1 MTRFTNHDDLL
12 LNYIQNITSS
22 HHTLTTMVNVLTH
35 QEKNINNLIAFTR
48 ERERRISNN
57 NRNRNILQQSFIR
70 QPTTIP
76 TGQQFNLPV
85 NFPSSNINNINNI
98 NNRNNR
104 NNRNIGNIGN
114 NRNIRNT
121 RNTRNIDLIND
132 SIIYNTFSNIN
143 NPINNSCPINREVFN
158 ADDSV
163 IQIIP
168 CGHVFN
174 ESGLLRWF
182 ENNNTCPLCRYN
194 LLNQTTATDNGENTP
209 NTSNTS
215 NTSNNQTHAEP
226 SAQTHAEPSAQTHSE
241 PRAQT
246 HAQTQT
252 QSQPVNIASTTN
264 NPNSVLTDNI
274 LNMISENILNEINN
288 LSDLSGNITSD
299 ISGNANEISFIL
311 PVFDY
316 RG

>member
-1 MTRFTNHDDLL
+1 MSGFNNDDLL

-22 HHTLTTMVNVLTH
+22 HRTLNTMANVLTH
-35 QEKNINNLIAFTR
+35 QERNINNLITLTR
-48 ERERRISNN
+48 ERERRLANN

-76 TGQQFNLPV
+76 SGEDFNLPV
-85 NFPSSNINNINNI
+85 NFPSNIINNINNI

-114 NRNIRNT
+114 NRNTRNT

-158 ADDSV
+158 PDDSV

-182 ENNNTCPLCRYN
+182 ENNTTCPMCRYN
-194 LLNQTTATDNGENTP
+194 LLNQTGTNNAVNTQ
-209 NTSNTS
+209 
-215 NTSNNQTHAEP
+215 NNQT
-226 SAQTHAEPSAQTHSE
+226 
-241 PRAQT
+241 RR
-246 HAQTQT
+246 QTQ
-252 QSQPVNIASTTN
+252 A
-264 NPNSVLTDNI
+264 NSVNSALTDNI
-274 LNMISENILNEINN
+274 LNIISENILNEINN

-311 PVFDY
+311 PILDY

>member
-1 MTRFTNHDDLL
+1 MSGFNNDDLL

-22 HHTLTTMVNVLTH
+22 HQTLNIMANVLTH
-35 QEKNINNLIAFTR
+35 QERNINNLITLTR
-48 ERERRISNN
+48 ERERRLANN

-76 TGQQFNLPV
+76 TEEQFNLPV
-85 NFPSSNINNINNI
+85 NFPSNIINNINNI

-104 NNRNIGNIGN
+104 NNRNLRNLRNLGNLGNIGN
-114 NRNIRNT
+114 N

-158 ADDSV
+158 PDDSV
-163 IQIIP
+163 IQIIQ

-182 ENNNTCPLCRYN
+182 ENNTTCPLCRYN
-194 LLNQTTATDNGENTP
+194 LLNQTGTNNTV
-209 NTSNTS
+209 NTQ
-215 NTSNNQTHAEP
+215 NNQTP
-226 SAQTHAEPSAQTHSE
+226 
-241 PRAQT
+241 
-246 HAQTQT
+246 TQT
-252 QSQPVNIASTTN
+252 QANSVNIAPTIN
-264 NPNSVLTDNI
+264 NSNSVLTDNI
-274 LNMISENILNEINN
+274 LNIISENILNEINN

-311 PVFDY
+311 PVLDY

>member
-1 MTRFTNHDDLL
+1 MSGFNNDDLL

-22 HHTLTTMVNVLTH
+22 HRTLNIMANVLTH
-35 QEKNINNLIAFTR
+35 QERNINNLITLTR
-48 ERERRISNN
+48 ERERRLANN

-76 TGQQFNLPV
+76 TGEDFNLPV
-85 NFPSSNINNINNI
+85 NFPSNIINNINNI

-114 NRNIRNT
+114 NRNTRNT

-158 ADDSV
+158 PDDSV

-182 ENNNTCPLCRYN
+182 ENNTTCPMCRYN
-194 LLNQTTATDNGENTP
+194 LLNQSGTNNAVNTQ
-209 NTSNTS
+209 
-215 NTSNNQTHAEP
+215 NNQN
-226 SAQTHAEPSAQTHSE
+226 
-241 PRAQT
+241 
-246 HAQTQT
+246 QTQT
-252 QSQPVNIASTTN
+252 QA
-264 NPNSVLTDNI
+264 NSVNSALTDNI
-274 LNMISENILNEINN
+274 LNIISENILNEINN

-311 PVFDY
+311 PVLDY

>member
-1 MTRFTNHDDLL
+1 MSGFNNDDLL

-22 HHTLTTMVNVLTH
+22 HQTLNIMANVLTH
-35 QEKNINNLIAFTR
+35 QERNINNLITLTR
-48 ERERRISNN
+48 ERERRLANN

-76 TGQQFNLPV
+76 TEEQFNLPV
-85 NFPSSNINNINNI
+85 NFPSNIINNINNI

-104 NNRNIGNIGN
+104 NNRNLGNIGNIGNIGN
-114 NRNIRNT
+114 N

-158 ADDSV
+158 PDDSV

-182 ENNNTCPLCRYN
+182 ENNTTCPMCRYN
-194 LLNQTTATDNGENTP
+194 LLNQPATNNAVNTQ
-209 NTSNTS
+209 
-215 NTSNNQTHAEP
+215 NNQT
-226 SAQTHAEPSAQTHSE
+226 Q
-241 PRAQT
+241 R
-246 HAQTQT
+246 
-252 QSQPVNIASTTN
+252 QSQSNTVNNTA
-264 NPNSVLTDNI
+264 LADNI
-274 LNMISENILNEINN
+274 LNILSENILNEINN

-311 PVFDY
+311 PVLDY
-316 RG
+316 RR